1 MAAVGAAIRRANG
14 EQGRRGD
21 RRRRLPTRPAGPR
34 VSQGAVTVGGQTFGY
49 ASGGR
54 GRGSVP
60 FGDYPINFGDI
71 GPVGRRIGSIAGL
84 GGAGGTI
91 DDPRYP
97 GRPRAGIQIHPGS
110 GATLDRLYTQ
120 GCFAVPRA
128 QWPAFKRALLDK
140 AKDGPLML
148 HIGRDGRAAVM
159 TRKEYEAQH
168 AKPPTAAAKP
178 QSDAPRP
185 PAVPRE
191 RMMDAAARSIQVARI
206 EGAATVRI
214 DLPGYGR
221 APAHSTSV
229 GRRLFRGR
237 IAPRQHDPVRERK
250 RINGNSAL
258 AHDAR
263 PGDLSPGAVPCRRQL
278 ADLGP
283 AHRLA

>member
-1 MAAVGAAIRRANG
+1 M
-14 EQGRRGD
+14 
-21 RRRRLPTRPAGPR
+21 
-34 VSQGAVTVGGQTFGY
+34 
-49 ASGGR
+49 
-54 GRGSVP
+54 
-60 FGDYPINFGDI
+60 
-71 GPVGRRIGSIAGL
+71 
-84 GGAGGTI
+84 GGTI

-97 GRPRAGIQIHPGS
+97 GRPRAGIEIHPGS

-191 RMMDAAARSIQVARI
+191 KMMDAAARSSQVARI
-206 EGAATVRI
+206 EGAASVRI

-221 APAHSTSV
+221 APATSSPSAGAFSEVALHRGSTIPYAS
-229 GRRLFRGR
+229 
-237 IAPRQHDPVRERK
+237 E
-250 RINGNSAL
+250 SA
-258 AHDAR
+258 
-263 PGDLSPGAVPCRRQL
+263 
-278 ADLGP
+278 
-283 AHRLA
+283 